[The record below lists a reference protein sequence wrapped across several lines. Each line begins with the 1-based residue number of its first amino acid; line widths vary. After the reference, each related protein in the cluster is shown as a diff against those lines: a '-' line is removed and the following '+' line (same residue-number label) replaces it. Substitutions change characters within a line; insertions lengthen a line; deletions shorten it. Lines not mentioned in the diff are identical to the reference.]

1 MNRNFYLI
9 GLVLLAL
16 MVAISS
22 ADGQECK
29 DCQVGSIRFG
39 KPSVVR
45 TYEVVEMQTQMQW
58 QQVQV
63 EVPVTRKF
71 QEVTYTREVFD
82 GGISKLR
89 SRRPRRL
96 RAFNWG
102 CVATAVGAYI
112 NCSTAKRGERIGLLR
127 RIFNRR

>member
-1 MNRNFYLI
+1 MKINRSVCLI

-22 ADGQECK
+22 ADGQECRQ
-29 DCQVGSIRFG
+29 CEVQSISFASA
-39 KPSVVR
+39 PVVR
-45 TYEVVEMQTQMQW
+45 TFEVQEMQTQW

-63 EVPVTRKF
+63 PVTRKF
-71 QEVTYTREVFD
+71 EEVTYTREVFD

>member
-1 MNRNFYLI
+1 MKSYVF
-9 GLVLLAL
+9 VFCASLLFCLACQQ
-16 MVAISS
+16 V
-22 ADGQECK
+22 DGQECK
-29 DCQVGSIRFG
+29 DCQVRSIRFG

-71 QEVTYTREVFD
+71 EEIKYTREVFD
-82 GGISKLR
+82 GGVSRLR
-89 SRRPRRL
+89 SRPRRL

-102 CVATAVGAYI
+102 CVATAVGAYF
-112 NCSTAKRGERIGLLR
+112 NCATAKRGDRIGLLR